1 MDEELKKYLTAM
13 EERLTTG
20 MDQRIEASEQRL
32 VEKMRDMQSELLR
45 GFRAFS
51 GAPVIRLRKLEAD
64 QSNLDASLSDRL
76 EVVETGLLE
85 ITERLVRAR

>member
-13 EERLTTG
+13 EERLTTR

-32 VEKMRDMQSELLR
+32 VEKMRNMQSELLR
-45 GFRAFS
+45 GLRASS
-51 GAPVIRLRKLEAD
+51 GAPVIRLRKLEVD
-64 QSNLDASLSDRL
+64 QSNSDASLSDRL
-76 EVVETGLLE
+76 EIVETRLLE